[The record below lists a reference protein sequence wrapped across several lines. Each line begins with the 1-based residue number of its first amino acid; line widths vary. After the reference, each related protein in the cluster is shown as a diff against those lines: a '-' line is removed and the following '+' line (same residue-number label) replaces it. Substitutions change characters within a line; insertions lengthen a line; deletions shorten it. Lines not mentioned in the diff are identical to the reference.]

1 MADMNDASMGHRSTA
16 AILDPNDIALFH
28 RQGYLGP
35 FEAMPVAEMLACQ
48 PAVTEL
54 LQTTPVPYPDK
65 GYHARHVP
73 RHHNR
78 FLDSE
83 LAWRLST
90 LPAIVSRMTCIY
102 GNDLLLWRAH
112 FFDKG
117 PGAKEIPWHQDYNYW
132 PLEPPVII
140 SAWLAID
147 RVTRENAC
155 MQVIPGSHRKLMPH
169 IPATPDMAFLEM
181 VDAALVDVDAA
192 VDIELEPGQFILF
205 NERLLHHSDRNT
217 SALPRCGLSIRMI
230 PPMVRVLQYDSQ
242 NHVLPIVSGR
252 DTFGFNN
259 TCHRPPDT
267 APGGW

>member
-1 MADMNDASMGHRSTA
+1 MPTKLNAEEVEQ
-16 AILDPNDIALFH
+16 FH

-35 FEAMPVAEMLACQ
+35 FEAMPAETMIALRNDITQ
-48 PAVTEL
+48 L
-54 LQTTPVPYPDK
+54 LQTKPEPFPEE
-65 GYHARHVP
+65 GWHASLIP

-78 FLDSE
+78 FLDSP
-83 LAWRLST
+83 LAYRLST
-90 LPAIVSRMTCIY
+90 LPEMVSRMTCIV
-102 GNDLLLWRAH
+102 GEDLMLWRAH

-155 MQVIPGSHRKLMPH
+155 MQIIPGSHRKLMPH
-169 IPATPDMAFLEM
+169 IKATPDMAFLEM
-181 VDAALVDVDAA
+181 VDPDTIDTSLA

-205 NERLLHHSDRNT
+205 NERVLHHSEINT
-217 SALPRCGLSIRMI
+217 SNLQRCGLSIRLI
-230 PPMVRVLQYDSQ
+230 PPIVRVLKYDSQ

-252 DTFGFNN
+252 DKMGFNQ
-259 TCHRPPDT
+259 TSDSKL
-267 APGGW
+267 G